1 MASRGISSIYLDAL
15 GNLCNSTESVEGREG
30 NGGELE
36 RNHGCLS
43 VRFSCWCGE
52 VGLLES
58 CDASCPAAQTA
69 CGNPKAGLGFDHRH
83 ATKGTIVVFLS
94 PYTYDCNVL

>member
-1 MASRGISSIYLDAL
+1 MYLGTLRDL
-15 GNLCNSTESVEGREG
+15 GNSTESVEGRKG

-43 VRFSCWCGE
+43 VWFSCWSGE

-58 CDASCPAAQTA
+58 Y
-69 CGNPKAGLGFDHRH
+69 
-83 ATKGTIVVFLS
+83 IM
-94 PYTYDCNVL
+94 

>member
-43 VRFSCWCGE
+43 VWFSCWSGE

-58 CDASCPAAQTA
+58 Y
-69 CGNPKAGLGFDHRH
+69 
-83 ATKGTIVVFLS
+83 IM
-94 PYTYDCNVL
+94 